1 MKLVKCLVALLVCVL
16 FMGVGQTTYAAAKD
30 TITVSGT
37 AVTDAEPDMAYVT
50 MYLEMKG
57 ETATEVRQGMADKIA
72 ALKRVL
78 LGQMIE
84 DKDIKSSNY
93 SFGPKYEYV
102 RNKQVQRGFASSA
115 DVVVKVRDLNKLSA
129 VIDKSITQSGAT
141 VNNVQF
147 GLQNRNIIEQS
158 LLDDA
163 VTNGRTKAGIVANS
177 GGRTLGPLQSADI
190 NNAGGETRVQMP
202 QATLAM
208 MKEVADDR
216 APMTPTL
223 FAPGTITVR
232 TTIYMVF
239 SLL

>member
-1 MKLVKCLVALLVCVL
+1 MRFARCLLVLLACL
-16 FMGVGQTTYAAAKD
+16 IFLGAGQTTYAAAKD
-30 TITVSGT
+30 TISVSGT

-57 ETATEVRQGMADKIA
+57 DTATEVRQGMADKIA

-78 LGQMIE
+78 LGQLIE
-84 DKDIKSSNY
+84 DKDIKSSGY
-93 SFGPKYEYV
+93 SFGPRYEYE
-102 RNKQVQRGFASSA
+102 RNKRVQKGFSSSA
-115 DVVVKVRDLNKLSA
+115 NVVVKVRDLHKLSA
-129 VIDKSITQSGAT
+129 VIDKSITQSGAS
-141 VNNVQF
+141 VNNVEF

-163 VTNGRTKAGIVANS
+163 VTNGRAKAGIVANA
-177 GGRTLGPLQSADI
+177 GGRTLGNLLSADI

-208 MKEVADDR
+208 MKESVNDA
-216 APMTPTL
+216 AMAPTL

-232 TTIYMVF
+232 TTVYMVF